1 MPVTRTMN
9 MTAII
14 KSQIESNKR
23 KSCLFLLS
31 FLKLKSLSLDRIE
44 FLVYLRE
51 KVTAGEKK
59 KRGENQFFGKKNL
72 FKCLDYMDMGS
83 WVWDILGF
91 GFDE

>member
-1 MPVTRTMN
+1 MPVTQTMN

-59 KRGENQFFGKKNL
+59 KRGENQFFGKKIL
-72 FKCLDYMDMGS
+72 LKYLDYMGS

-91 GFDE
+91 DFDE